1 MTKTETLLALAARVE
16 AGETGRELDAEI
28 FVALGWVPSEAALVG
43 GTEPILMVTHP
54 DHVGGTHTPLKIT
67 TSLDAI
73 AALTERVLPG
83 HYIEVSG
90 PRKYLNIPT
99 PVPNYW
105 KAVLSSGQHGF
116 SGVDWIAWAPTE
128 PAARLAA
135 LLRALAEKE
144 VT

>member
-73 AALTERVLPG
+73 AALTERVLPEG
-83 HYIEVSG
+83 KWEISTGRRCPGEDCWWATAIIGARRYKVH
-90 PRKYLNIPT
+90 
-99 PVPNYW
+99 
-105 KAVLSSGQHGF
+105 
-116 SGVDWIAWAPTE
+116 APTE

-144 VT
+144 KEDG